1 MDNLK
6 GVTLIMSTPAYE
18 PTPATARP
26 TYPAA
31 PVATRAGWDWR
42 SMVVRGVLTLIGAA
56 GMIVGAFMDWTGGRS
71 GVNLGIRSLWT
82 TEFSTSG
89 ASFVATVGFAFIVL
103 GLLAI
108 VGLAPATGWLTR
120 LAGALGIAGFVLFA
134 IEIYRAN
141 LTASDIQAG
150 AWVALAGSVVA
161 LVGGFLGGHRAV
173 VAAAPTQTVVE

>member
-1 MDNLK
+1 VDNLK
-6 GVTLIMSTPAYE
+6 GVTLTMSTPAYE
-18 PTPATARP
+18 PAPTSSRPAYAARP
-26 TYPAA
+26 VAA
-31 PVATRAGWDWR
+31 SAGWDWR
-42 SMVVRGVLTLIGAA
+42 SMAVRGVLTLAGAA

-89 ASFVATVGFAFIVL
+89 ASFVATVGFVFIVL

-108 VGLAPATGWLTR
+108 VGLSPATGWLTR

-134 IEIYRAN
+134 IQIYRAD
-141 LTASDIQAG
+141 LTASDIQMG

-161 LVGGFLGGHRAV
+161 LVGGFLGGHRTAV
-173 VAAAPTQTVVE
+173 ATPTTTVVE